1 MVDKLKSLLKSRRF
15 WTAMGTVLTVV
26 LQDTLGIPE
35 TTAMSIVA
43 VGVSWIVGD
52 SLRVTE

>member
-1 MVDKLKSLLKSRRF
+1 MVDKMKSLLKSRRF
-15 WTAMGTVLTVV
+15 WTAVGTLLTIC

-52 SLRVTE
+52 SLRETE

>member
-1 MVDKLKSLLKSRRF
+1 MVDKMKSLLKSRRF
-15 WTAMGTVLTVV
+15 WTAVGTVLAIC

-43 VGVSWIVGD
+43 VGISWIVGD
-52 SLRVTE
+52 SLRATE

>member
-15 WTAMGTVLTVV
+15 WTAMGTVLTVF

>member
-1 MVDKLKSLLKSRRF
+1 MVDKMKSLLKSRRF
-15 WTAMGTVLTVV
+15 WTAVGTVLTIC

-52 SLRVTE
+52 SLRVTD